1 MTIRQHLLLCAGLF
15 FPVFLHASPPT
26 ISDDLLDSTARDPEW
41 QSLLHYMPTSRTA
54 KRFTSQ
60 VDDPAFFF
68 AADGKHNP
76 PAELRASLQA
86 FYQPPGENIDAHP
99 VCQKPGR
106 WEWLKNRLSLPDGP
120 VSVADCTEY
129 NDWYATLN
137 PHRVT
142 LIFASSYL
150 NSPSSMFGHTFMRID
165 PPNVEQ
171 DSNWLSWAL
180 NFGAVIQADDN
191 SMFYAYNGLFGGYPG
206 YFTVL
211 PYYEKI
217 KEYSHLEN
225 RDLWEYT
232 LNLTPAETHRLV
244 AHLWDL
250 KDIRFD
256 YYFLDE
262 NCSYRLLELLEYARP
277 GQILTSEYR
286 FNAIPVDTVKT
297 VVENGFVDHVDYVP
311 AVTTRIGYQ
320 IEQLTPEQQHLAN
333 QLALGKAALDDA
345 DLLQHSEA
353 DQLRVLRVAYH
364 YLRFR
369 QINKGR
375 DDTARALSMALL
387 KQINARDQMPDELP
401 PTPYRPDLGHDS
413 QMIAVKAG
421 QQDQLDF
428 GELTIRLSYHDLNDN
443 LPGFLA
449 GASLNLGELSLRGGE
464 GYRLRLQRFS
474 AVEIQSHSPR
484 DAFFTPITWRIQTGL
499 EQVGL
504 ANDNV
509 LVPQVNGGA
518 GVTYQP
524 LDSLRTYALLTT
536 RLEYN
541 DQVDDR
547 FQLALGPLAGAVAY
561 LPTGTLRLEGQYWF
575 FGSGEERYDWRLIKQ
590 FEMGVEHGIRLQA
603 ERHKAG
609 ALTWNE
615 FSVEWRRYH

>member
-15 FPVFLHASPPT
+15 CPFILHASPPT
-26 ISDDLLDSTARDPEW
+26 IPAQQLSDTARALEW
-41 QSLLHYMPTSRTA
+41 QSLLHYMPKSRTA
-54 KRFTSQ
+54 RRYTSQ

-68 AADGKHNP
+68 AVDGKHNP
-76 PAELRASLQA
+76 LAELRASLQA
-86 FYQPPGENIDAHP
+86 FYEPAAIDINAHP
-99 VCQKPGR
+99 VCKKPGR
-106 WEWLKNRLSLPDGP
+106 WEWLQKQLNLPDGP
-120 VSVADCTEY
+120 VSIADCTEY
-129 NDWYATLN
+129 SEWYNRLN
-137 PHRVT
+137 PHKIT

-165 PPNVEQ
+165 PPNVEL

-232 LNLTPAETHRLV
+232 LNLTPEETHRLV

-297 VVENGFVDHVDYVP
+297 VVDNGFVDHVDYVP

-320 IEQLTPEQQHLAN
+320 IAQLTPQQQRLAN
-333 QLALGKAALDDA
+333 QLALGEAALDDFT
-345 DLLQHSEA
+345 LMQQSEA
-353 DQLRVLRVAYH
+353 NQLRILRVAYH
-364 YLRFR
+364 YLRYR

-387 KQINARDQMPDELP
+387 KEINAREPIPDELP
-401 PTPYRPDLGHDS
+401 PTPYRPDLGHNS
-413 QMIAVKAG
+413 QMVALRTG
-421 QQDQLDF
+421 QQDRQDF

-474 AVEIQSHSPR
+474 AIEIQSHSPR
-484 DAFFTPITWRIQTGL
+484 DDFFKPITWRIQTGL
-499 EQVGL
+499 EQVSRTQ
-504 ANDNV
+504 DNA

-518 GVTYQP
+518 GITYHP
-524 LDSLRTYALLTT
+524 LNGLRAYALMTT
-536 RLEYN
+536 RVEYH
-541 DQVDDR
+541 DEVDDR
-547 FQLALGPLAGAVAY
+547 FQVALGPLVGAIAY
-561 LPTGTLRLEGQYWF
+561 LPTGTLSLEGQYWF
-575 FGSGEERYDWRLIKQ
+575 FSSGEERYDWRLIKQ
-590 FEMGVEHGIRLQA
+590 FEVGIDQGIRVKA
-603 ERHKAG
+603 ERHRAG